1 MILKIKNQKTF
12 IFIQHKV
19 LNFLTG
25 FFSHVNESFTEQ
37 HAKEFYGKNII
48 FVSDPN
54 FKSKYIV
61 FKFDLTKIYIKQFLL
76 SSSPRDFNKF
86 VHESIKDK
94 IKTDPNSKV
103 IGTPDK
109 YLQAQHSVAAFTYRE
124 NIYIVNNTQ
133 IPSIFITPYFVF
145 ECSNKSFVRGLTEI
159 GHSQPTAK
167 MIKELRKE
175 LMTMK

>member
-1 MILKIKNQKTF
+1 MKLSYDLK
-12 IFIQHKV
+12 
-19 LNFLTG
+19 FLTR
-25 FFSHVNESFTEQ
+25 FLNDANEGLMDDL
-37 HAKEFYGKNII
+37 AKEFDRKNII
-48 FVSDPN
+48 FVRDPN
-54 FKSKYIV
+54 HKSGYIP
-61 FKFDLTKIYIKQFLL
+61 FKFDLTKEYIKQFLL
-76 SSSPRDFNKF
+76 NFSPPDFNKF
-86 VHESIKDK
+86 AHESIKDK

-109 YLQAQHSVAAFTYRE
+109 YLQAQNSVAAFTYRE